1 MLKFIRLGKGHIHTA
16 EYGRLAL
23 CGRMLLHDK
32 ADLPRSH
39 VRDNAVPLLALAVA
53 HRDGISV
60 FQAQHARMRGILPR
74 QDQKILTQLRARNKK
89 TRHSALPSPPLRRWF
104 LLFTGSTAHLHLQ
117 PLLDRAVQLES
128 GKL

>member
-1 MLKFIRLGKGHIHTA
+1 MLKFICLGKGHIHTA

-23 CGRMLLHDK
+23 CGRVLLHDK

-39 VRDNAVPLLALAVA
+39 VRDNAVPLLALAIA

-60 FQAQHARMRGILPR
+60 FQAQHTRMRGILPR

-89 TRHSALPSPPLRRWF
+89 NA
-104 LLFTGSTAHLHLQ
+104 A
-117 PLLDRAVQLES
+117 
-128 GKL
+128 